1 MINFTLKQLQYFLKL
16 AQTLNYS
23 QAAKQLLISQPALSK
38 QIHELEKILGVKLFD
53 KNGRNI
59 TLSNAGAELVGQ
71 SANVLNDAD
80 ALLKSMDNYN
90 DQRMNY
96 LKLGISGNQNIYHV
110 IDHYNQSDNHVH
122 IQMQE
127 LSTSEIISQLQSNRL
142 DAGITILPV
151 NNPLVSSKTL
161 FEDELVG
168 IVATNNPR
176 FKNVKSM
183 SVKAFTQFEMVGL
196 NYKFYLRQLLNQA
209 FRERMVMPKY
219 NFEFSDLDSCM
230 NLVRNNSLVGIV
242 PMSIL
247 NISNKYHDLK
257 SIQFEDPLPM
267 VTNRLIYLK
276 SQKVNPVVEKL
287 IQSIKK

>member
-1 MINFTLKQLQYFLKL
+1 MINFTLRQLQYFLKL

-23 QAAKQLLISQPALSK
+23 RAAEQLLISQPALSK
-38 QIHELEKILGVKLFD
+38 QIHELEKILGVKLFE

-71 SANVLNDAD
+71 SANILSDAD

-96 LKLGISGNQNIYHV
+96 LKLGIYGNQNIYYF
-110 IDHYNQSDNHVH
+110 INHYNHSDNHVH

-127 LSTSEIISQLQSNRL
+127 LSTNEIISQLQNNRL

-151 NNPLVSSKTL
+151 NNPLISSKVL

-168 IVATNNPR
+168 IVATNNPA
-176 FKNVKSM
+176 FINIDSM
-183 SVKAFTQFEMVGL
+183 SVKEFTQFEMAGL

-209 FRERMVMPKY
+209 FRERMIIPKY
-219 NFEFSDLDSCM
+219 DFEFNDLDSCM
-230 NLVRNNSLVGIV
+230 NLVRNNSLIAIV
-242 PMSIL
+242 PRSIL
-247 NISNKYHDLK
+247 EISNKYHDLK
-257 SIQFEDPLPM
+257 AIQFTDPLPR

-276 SQKVNPVVEKL
+276 SQKVNPVVKQL
-287 IQSIKK
+287 IQSIKQ